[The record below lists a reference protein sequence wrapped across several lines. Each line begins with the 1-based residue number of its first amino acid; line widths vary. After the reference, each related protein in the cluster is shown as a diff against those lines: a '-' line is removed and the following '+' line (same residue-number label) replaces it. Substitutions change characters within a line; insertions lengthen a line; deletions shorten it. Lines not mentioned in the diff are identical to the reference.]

1 MNIIETKQWK
11 EFKQNKMLDD
21 SYLNMEIT
29 SVFYAITVSPF

>member
-11 EFKQNKMLDD
+11 EFKQNEMSDV

-29 SVFYAITVSPF
+29 SFF